1 MGVLAR
7 PPSLMGAPIPHL
19 LGLWPTKT
27 HTALFSR
34 KLLFVPLWE
43 LHRGSNAVH
52 SGGSPQT
59 MTDTGVSALAS
70 TWAQLGGDVHTPELF
85 EGSG

>member
-34 KLLFVPLWE
+34 KLLFLPLRE
-43 LHRGSNAVH
+43 LHRGGDAVH
-52 SGGSPQT
+52 SGGGPQT
-59 MTDTGVSALAS
+59 MTDTGILLPQRGLNSVVMFTLRSS
-70 TWAQLGGDVHTPELF
+70 F